1 MSNSQGLASVFTNR
15 KIATKIAIG
24 FACVLAITA
33 ILSGIAYMSFV
44 KVGHSFEAFSQRVAV
59 VGLARDIELGF
70 ATFRRYARE
79 FAGTGHESD
88 YRAAIQRRDS
98 LRPLVARSLTEIK
111 NPERLSKMKHLSGEF
126 DAYVRNFDKA
136 SEMRRE
142 QDKLTREILD
152 PAGALLVTEIEQ
164 LQAWAAKA
172 GNAGASAA
180 ADEAFRHLMLAR
192 LNANKVLARHDQVAA
207 DGADKSFAAF
217 KTAMT
222 TLGGSIT
229 SGEARKLF
237 DAANAHLAKYTDAY
251 KTAAHDAEQVEK
263 LVNGEMSRQA
273 QAIAADAEAVKDSGI
288 AEEKQIEQETQAEIV
303 ATERFVMMLA
313 LGGLGLG
320 ALLAWLIGRSISVP
334 TRAIGGVLVELSN
347 GNKSVNVPYADR
359 GDEFGDNAR
368 AALQFKENLIR
379 IEKMEAEQ
387 KEAEQRAA
395 AQRKSDMHKLADEF
409 QQAVGN
415 IVDTVSAAST
425 ELEAAAGTLTKTAEV
440 TQELSGTVAAASEQA
455 SANVQSVASATE
467 EMTSSVNEISRQVQE
482 SARIA
487 GDAVKQA
494 QATDARINA
503 LSHAAGRI
511 GDVVKLIT
519 AIAEQTNLL
528 ALNATIEAARAG
540 EAGRGFAVV
549 ASEVKQLASQTAKA
563 TDEISTQI
571 AGMQTATQESVAA
584 IKEIGGTIGRI
595 SQIASTIAAAVE
607 EQGAATQ
614 EIARNVGEAAK
625 GTQQVASNITDV
637 NRGAGETGSA
647 SAQVLSS
654 AQSLSHESN
663 HLKSEVDRFLMTV
676 RAA

>member
-1 MSNSQGLASVFTNR
+1 MSLFALMALIVGGQGL
-15 KIATKIAIG
+15 
-24 FACVLAITA
+24 LAISKISAVNHSVVDISTNWMPSMDVVRRINATA
-33 ILSGIAYMSFV
+33 EQY
-44 KVGHSFEAFSQRVAV
+44 RV
-59 VGLARDIELGF
+59 
-70 ATFRRYARE
+70 Y
-79 FAGTGHESD
+79 
-88 YRAAIQRRDS
+88 
-98 LRPLVARSLTEIK
+98 
-111 NPERLSKMKHLSGEF
+111 
-126 DAYVRNFDKA
+126 
-136 SEMRRE
+136 
-142 QDKLTREILD
+142 
-152 PAGALLVTEIEQ
+152 
-164 LQAWAAKA
+164 QA
-172 GNAGASAA
+172 
-180 ADEAFRHLMLAR
+180 RHLMAATEEEVNR
-192 LNANKVLARHDQVAA
+192 QEAIVNK
-207 DGADKSFAAF
+207 
-217 KTAMT
+217 T
-222 TLGGSIT
+222 
-229 SGEARKLF
+229 GEALIALLKQYDGLVASADERKVYESLKQSG
-237 DAANAHLAKYTDAY
+237 AHYL
-251 KTAAHDAEQVEK
+251 E
-263 LVNGEMSRQA
+263 LVPDFLKASRGHKKDEAQKMYVGEMSTRFTSVRNDLTKLA
-273 QAIAADAEAVKDSGI
+273 EINDKGAKEATDLAAANYAAARTMTIASLVIGLLIAAAAMAFSLFGI
-288 AEEKQIEQETQAEIV
+288 ARPIGRITGAMGVLAAGDTKAEIPFAARKDEIGKMAV
-303 ATERFVMMLA
+303 AVQVFKDNMIR
-313 LGGLGLG
+313 
-320 ALLAWLIGRSISVP
+320 
-334 TRAIGGVLVELSN
+334 TREL
-347 GNKSVNVPYADR
+347 
-359 GDEFGDNAR
+359 
-368 AALQFKENLIR
+368 
-379 IEKMEAEQ
+379 EAEQ
-387 KEAEQRAA
+387 KEAEVRAA

-409 QQAVGN
+409 QAAVGS
-415 IVDTVSAAST
+415 IVDTVSSAST

-440 TQELSGTVAAASEQA
+440 TQELSGSVAAASEQA

-563 TDEISTQI
+563 TDEISTHI